1 MWYRYAV
8 STELIVFGAVAILL
22 GVGLLSAAR
31 RFYPRLELAEDALST
46 IRLLTALIAAVLLL
60 TGVGLVLVGLF
71 G

>member
-8 STELIVFGAVAILL
+8 STELIVFGATAILL

-31 RFYPRLELAEDALST
+31 RFYPRLDLTDDALSS
-46 IRLLTALIAAVLLL
+46 IRLLTSVIAAVLLL
-60 TGVGLVLVGLF
+60 TGLGLILVGLF

>member
-1 MWYRYAV
+1 M